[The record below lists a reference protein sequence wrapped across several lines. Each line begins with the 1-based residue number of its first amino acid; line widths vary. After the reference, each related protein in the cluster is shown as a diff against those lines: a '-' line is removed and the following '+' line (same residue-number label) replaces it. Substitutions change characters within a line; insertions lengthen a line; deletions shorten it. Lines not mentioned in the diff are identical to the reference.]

1 MNRRIIAVV
10 FAAALCLASCG
21 VTADTGSAPE
31 TAEATTEAA
40 AVTEATAATTTAAAE
55 TTTTEAETT
64 TEAAVTA
71 AAEETA
77 EETTTTETAA
87 AEPDDSE
94 ETSSGKTV
102 MHGKGY
108 SFEIDEAVWKK
119 VNTENKSSDLEFEAE
134 IENCTVQ
141 LYITRTKS
149 PTPDDTDPI
158 ALGQL
163 FRDQSN
169 ESFSKKGITMLD
181 SDIEEITVDGHGAFK
196 LSLDAS
202 IENTVIKSGFIGIP
216 KGRLVYMIGYNCSP
230 AGDTEPDIDMEALLD
245 SFKFD

>member
-10 FAAALCLASCG
+10 FAVAMCLASCG

-31 TAEATTEAA
+31 TA
-40 AVTEATAATTTAAAE
+40 AATTTAA
-55 TTTTEAETT
+55 TTVKTTEEAETT
-64 TEAAVTA
+64 TETSAAATTEETA
-71 AAEETA
+71 AATTAEETA

-119 VNTENKSSDLEFEAE
+119 VNTENKSSELEFEAE